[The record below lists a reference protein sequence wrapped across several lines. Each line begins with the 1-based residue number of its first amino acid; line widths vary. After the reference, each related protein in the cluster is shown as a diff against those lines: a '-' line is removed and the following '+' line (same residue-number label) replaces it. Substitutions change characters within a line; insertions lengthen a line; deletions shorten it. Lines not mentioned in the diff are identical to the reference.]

1 MKSGILERREI
12 HLDIAE
18 ILSFALRLSAPFIA
32 VIIVFL
38 CFSSLG
44 YAKRDDHALIVLEDE
59 ELELRYPVIFWENLI
74 GRSSRADICIVD
86 PTVSREH
93 AVLLRRSDGWFITDT
108 GSKAGVYVNGNP
120 TEGRCP
126 VYIGDKIALGDSV
139 LTLKRAGDPT
149 KANQRTRIAKRKVR
163 TVSGKLLLVL
173 ISLYIILIS
182 AEAILHMNNGN
193 VVIPAVGFLAIMWG
207 FYHISCRYFGR
218 KNFEPESLAL
228 LLSGTGIVLCAAHN
242 THQAYVQLAAMALGI
257 ALFCFMIWFIAI
269 PDRVM
274 KWRLAISLLAICMLG
289 ATLVLGKEING
300 AKNWIILGPVSIQPS
315 EFVKIAYIFV
325 GASTL
330 DQLQTKKN
338 LAGFIIVTGICIGM
352 LFYMSDFGTALVFF
366 ATFLIIS
373 FMRSGD
379 IRTVILALTAAVMGA
394 GFILTLKPYIAE
406 RFQAWGKIWEY
417 ADSYGYQQV
426 NTLICSA
433 SGGVFGL
440 GISNGN
446 LQYLFASENDLVFG
460 LISEEMGLMTALL
473 FAAVIG
479 GFMLY
484 ARTVTTKSRSTF
496 YSMAACTAG
505 GMLVFQAALNIFG
518 VVGLF
523 PLTGVTLPFISYG
536 GSSMMACWGILA
548 FIKAADE
555 RTYSRKRAVHKP
567 SAPHTAQEPEYIEI

>member
-1 MKSGILERREI
+1 MDMIEMITFG
-12 HLDIAE
+12 
-18 ILSFALRLSAPFIA
+18 LRIVSPFLA

-59 ELELRYPVIFWENLI
+59 ELELRYPVVFWENLI
-74 GRSSRADICIVD
+74 GRSRRADICITD

-108 GSKAGVYVNGNP
+108 GSKAGVYVNGNL

-149 KANQRTRIAKRKVR
+149 KANQRTRIERKKVR
-163 TVSGKLLLVL
+163 TVSGKLLLTL
-173 ISLYIILIS
+173 ISLYIILICT
-182 AEAILHMNNGN
+182 EAILHMQNMD
-193 VVIPAVGFLAIMWG
+193 VVMPAIGFMAVMWG
-207 FYHISCRYFGR
+207 FYRVSCRYFNR
-218 KNFEPESLAL
+218 RSFELESLAL
-228 LLSGTGIVLCAAHN
+228 LLSGTGVVLSAAHN
-242 THQAYVQLAAMALGI
+242 THQAYIQLAATVLGI
-257 ALFCFMIWFIAI
+257 CLFCFMIWFIAI

-300 AKNWIILGPVSIQPS
+300 AKNWIVLGPASIQPS

-338 LAGFIIVTGICIGM
+338 LAGFIIVTGLCIGM

-366 ATFLIIS
+366 VTFLIVS

-379 IRTVILALTAAVMGA
+379 LRTVILALTAAVMGA
-394 GFILTLKPYIAE
+394 GFILTIKPYIAE

-473 FAAVIG
+473 FATVIG

-523 PLTGVTLPFISYG
+523 PLTGVTLPFVSYG

-555 RTYSRKRAVHKP
+555 RTYSHKKISHKP
-567 SAPHTAQEPEYIEI
+567 SSVQAEYIEI